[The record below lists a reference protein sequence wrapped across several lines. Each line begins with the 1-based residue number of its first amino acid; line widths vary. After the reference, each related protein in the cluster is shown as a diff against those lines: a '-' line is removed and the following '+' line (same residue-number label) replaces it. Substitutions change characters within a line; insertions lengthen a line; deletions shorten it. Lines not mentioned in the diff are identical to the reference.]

1 MLRFDL
7 NYQQG
12 GFELQLQLE
21 MQQEILGIVG
31 ASGAGKS
38 SLLKLLLGLLSPQQ
52 GYIELDQTRLFD
64 SQLVINIPMHRRKI
78 AMVFQQ
84 AWLFPHLNVRQN
96 LCYAQKFLKP
106 TQSKFHLDEVV
117 DLLELQPLI
126 QRKAHQLSG
135 GEAQRISIGRALL
148 SSPHLLLL
156 DEPLTGLD
164 QDLKQQLLPYLAR
177 IQSEMRL
184 PMIYVTH
191 HREELEFLAARVMQL
206 QAGKWH

>member
-12 GFELQLQLE
+12 GFKLQLQLE

-38 SLLKLLLGLLSPQQ
+38 SLLKLLLGLLCPQQ

-106 TQSKFHLDEVV
+106 AQSKFHLDEVV

-177 IQSEMRL
+177 IQTEMRL